1 MTNLELIK
9 QFNKGSKSGHTT
21 FCKEYNCHRLSIND
35 DALINYHTIIAL
47 RTKRGIILNK
57 DKYSRTTS
65 KLQTMIRNYCDVV
78 NEVSF
83 DEIYDL
89 MRGVH

>member
-21 FCKEYNCHRLSIND
+21 FCKAYNCHRLSIND
-35 DALINYHTIIAL
+35 DALINYHTVIAL

-65 KLQTMIRNYCDVV
+65 KLQTMIRNYCDVI

-83 DEIYDL
+83 NEIYDL